1 MEVKAFV
8 FKRLVLLFPILF
20 GLLLLVFIIS
30 RVVPADPAALLAGPM
45 ASREQVESL
54 RHQLGLDRPL
64 YAQFLSYLVQLAKG
78 DLGSSLY
85 SNRPVVEDLV
95 VRFPATMELTLVAM
109 TLAIGLGIPLG
120 TIAALRRNSMID
132 KGLTI
137 FSVAGLSIASFW
149 LGLMCQL
156 FFGMYLNL
164 LPIGGR
170 IVGAPPTT
178 VTGLYLLDSLIT
190 GSPGALWSSVVHLL
204 LPGLTLSMPAIATIM
219 RFTRSGVLDSLQR
232 DYVLYERAMGLP
244 ERVVVVKYVLR
255 NALNATIAQIGLI
268 FGALL
273 AGTVAIETVF
283 DWPGLGLYAVSSILL
298 FDYKAI
304 LGVTLISGI
313 TYVLVNLGVDMLLVF
328 IDPRGIRR
336 QEA

>member
-1 MEVKAFV
+1 
-8 FKRLVLLFPILF
+8 
-20 GLLLLVFIIS
+20 
-30 RVVPADPAALLAGPM
+30 
-45 ASREQVESL
+45 
-54 RHQLGLDRPL
+54 
-64 YAQFLSYLVQLAKG
+64 
-78 DLGSSLY
+78 
-85 SNRPVVEDLV
+85 
-95 VRFPATMELTLVAM
+95 
-109 TLAIGLGIPLG
+109 
-120 TIAALRRNSMID
+120 
-132 KGLTI
+132 
-137 FSVAGLSIASFW
+137 
-149 LGLMCQL
+149 MCQL

-170 IVGAPPTT
+170 ITGAPPAT
-178 VTGLYLLDSLIT
+178 VTGFYLLDSLIT
-190 GSPGALWSSVVHLL
+190 GNLSVLWSSVVHLL
-204 LPGLTLSMPAIATIM
+204 LPGLTLSMPAIATVM

-244 ERVVVVKYVLR
+244 ERVVVTKYVLR

-313 TYVLVNLGVDMLLVF
+313 TYVLVNLGVDILLVI